1 MGKLVAQSRTRALLV
16 VGIWILLAALV
27 PRLTPTLDEVKEDSG
42 SNAPPPSAE
51 SAEARDLLL
60 EKFPDQDGVP
70 AIIVLRNPNG
80 LQPADEAEVKR
91 ISDAMTGPDAPE
103 GVAGAVSITTVPP
116 PAAQALRSE
125 DGTTT
130 TIMVPIKGIPSS
142 DERFGET
149 VQKIRDIAGSGQGG
163 TEIRLTGPAGIATD
177 ATEVFRNADFILL
190 GLTVLLVLFILLAI
204 YRSPML
210 ALIPLLGVGVAL
222 QLTNAVGAALADA
235 GIIKIDSQTASIMTV
250 LLFGAGTDYAL
261 FVLMRF
267 REQLADTP
275 DRFAA
280 MRLALRK
287 VGEPVISS
295 AGTVILALFTLLLAI
310 VPKTREFGSFLALG
324 VFFVLLVSLTFVPA
338 AVLLLGRA
346 AFWPM
351 KNAERVPGERS
362 LWGRISAL
370 VLRRPGPVAAS
381 TVAVLGLLAL
391 GFLTYTPNANL
402 VADFRGDTDSLRGQ
416 QILTQAF
423 PGGQLAPTTVL
434 VTGGDPTAGANTIGA
449 AIKGVDGVS
458 RVGEPTLSADGQ
470 VARFQVIYA
479 DDPYGTPALDR
490 TEQVRE
496 VAKAAL
502 PNGTV
507 LVGGESA
514 NALDNRQGNL
524 RDFLVVTV
532 AMAILILV
540 VLIVLL
546 RAILAPLVLLITTA
560 LSLLSALGATSL
572 TWVAFAGQAG
582 TNDLVLLYCLI
593 FLVALGVDYNILLA
607 SRIREE
613 VSIHGYPNGIGV
625 ALTRTGGV
633 ITSAGVILAAT
644 FAVLMTQPLNSL
656 LQFGFAMAVGIMLD
670 TFLIRGALVPALF
683 RLIGPRIWYP
693 SRLPTTTTASASEA
707 PTPTQVADPTTES
720 AADLTP
726 EPVEAQH
733 K

>member
-16 VGIWILLAALV
+16 VGIWILLAGLV
-27 PRLTPTLDEVKEDSG
+27 PRLTPTIDEVKQDSG
-42 SNAPPPSAE
+42 SNSPPPSAE

-70 AIIVLRNPNG
+70 AIIVLRNPDG

-91 ISDAMTGPDAPE
+91 ISEALSGPNAPK
-103 GVAGAVSITTVPP
+103 GVSGVVSTATVPA

-130 TIMVPIKGIPSS
+130 MILVPIRGLPST

-149 VQKIRDIAGSGQGG
+149 VGEIRDIAGPGQAG
-163 TEIRLTGPAGIATD
+163 TEVRLTGPAGIATD
-177 ATEVFRNADFILL
+177 ASEVFRNADFILL

-204 YRSPML
+204 YRSPLL

-222 QLTNAVGAALADA
+222 QLTNAVGAVLADA

-267 REQLADTP
+267 REELADTS
-275 DRFAA
+275 DRYAA

-295 AGTVILALFTLLLAI
+295 GGTVILALFTLLLAT
-310 VPKTREFGSFLALG
+310 VPATREFGSFLALG

-338 AVLLLGRA
+338 AVLLSGRA

-351 KNAERVPGERS
+351 KHAERIPSERS

-370 VLRRPGPVAAS
+370 VLRRPGPVAAG
-381 TVAVLGLLAL
+381 TIAVLGALAL

-402 VADFRGDTDSLRGQ
+402 VSDFRGDTDSLRGQ
-416 QILTQAF
+416 QILTQSF

-434 VTGGDPTAGANTIGA
+434 VSGGDPTAGATRVGA
-449 AIKGVDGVS
+449 AIESVDGVS
-458 RVGEPTLSADGQ
+458 KVGQPTLSADGQ
-470 VARFQVIYA
+470 VARLQVVYG

-490 TEQVRE
+490 TERVRE
-496 VAKAAL
+496 VARAAL
-502 PNGTV
+502 PDGTV

-524 RDFLVVTV
+524 RDFIVVAV
-532 AMAILILV
+532 AMAVLILV
-540 VLIVLL
+540 VLVVLL
-546 RAILAPLVLLITTA
+546 RAVLAPLVLLITTA
-560 LSLLSALGATSL
+560 LSLLSAVGATSL
-572 TWVAFAGQAG
+572 TWVALAGQAG
-582 TNDLVLLYCLI
+582 TNDRVLLYCLI

-613 VSIHGYPNGIGV
+613 VTTHGYPNGIGV

-693 SRLPTTTTASASEA
+693 GRLSTSASAS
-707 PTPTQVADPTTES
+707 
-720 AADLTP
+720 TP
-726 EPVEAQH
+726 EPAMAER
-733 K
+733 